1 MEKNQQSKNIF
12 KVLFFLMSVVLIIVL
27 VFSSINFSKNQK
39 ALKSYNEIEQ
49 RTSKFENRNELLSQI
64 VRIDANVIFEG
75 DYQNS
80 INAYSELLIQTDDE
94 ELIAMINQRIDYFDE
109 VTKMEDDGED
119 KNPYEMI
126 LQKNKLTINEL
137 KENFDS
143 IQNLYSKMSDSL
155 ITQLNNLND
164 ELMTQKSK
172 SSSTSEKV
180 KVISFKNDNGKLIHY
195 LGEVEN
201 GKANGGGVGIWST
214 GSLYK
219 GDWKNNKRHGNG
231 TFEWADGERYEGE
244 YVNDKRKG
252 EGTYYWPS
260 GDKYEGEWNN
270 DVREGYGTLYDFDGN
285 IRFEGGW
292 VNDKPDR

>member
-1 MEKNQQSKNIF
+1 MEENQKPKNIF
-12 KVLFFLMSVVLIIVL
+12 KLLFFLMSLILIAVI
-27 VFSSINFSKNQK
+27 VFSSINFSKNK
-39 ALKSYNEIEQ
+39 KIIKKYNEIEE
-49 RTSKFENRNELLSQI
+49 RTSKFENKNELLSQI
-64 VRIDANVIFEG
+64 VSIDANVIFEG

-80 INAYSELLIQTDDE
+80 VDAYKELLNQTDDD
-94 ELIAMINQRIDYFDE
+94 ELIALINQRVSYINELTEMDE
-109 VTKMEDDGED
+109 DGED

-126 LQKNKLTINEL
+126 LQKNKLTIEVL
-137 KENFDS
+137 ESNFDS

-155 ITQLNNLND
+155 VTQLNNLND
-164 ELMTQKSK
+164 ELMAQKSK

-180 KVISFKNDNGKLIHY
+180 KVISFKNENGKLIHY

-214 GSLYK
+214 GSIYK
-219 GDWKNNKRHGNG
+219 GDWKNNKRHGKG
-231 TFEWADGERYEGE
+231 TFEWADGEKYEGE
-244 YVNDKRKG
+244 YVNDQRKG

-270 DVREGYGTLYDFDGN
+270 DLREGYGILYDMDGN

-292 VNDKPDR
+292 INDKPDR

>member
-1 MEKNQQSKNIF
+1 M
-12 KVLFFLMSVVLIIVL
+12 
-27 VFSSINFSKNQK
+27 
-39 ALKSYNEIEQ
+39 
-49 RTSKFENRNELLSQI
+49 
-64 VRIDANVIFEG
+64 RIDANVIFEG

-80 INAYSELLIQTDDE
+80 INAYSELLNQTDDE
-94 ELIAMINQRIDYFDE
+94 ELIALINQRISYFNE
-109 VTKMEDDGED
+109 LLEMEDDGED

-137 KENFDS
+137 QENFDS

-180 KVISFKNDNGKLIHY
+180 KVISFKNENGKLIHY

-214 GSLYK
+214 GSIYK

-270 DVREGYGTLYDFDGN
+270 DVRESYGILYDFDGN

>member
-27 VFSSINFSKNQK
+27 VFSSTNFSKNQK

-126 LQKNKLTINEL
+126 LQKNKLTVNEL

-260 GDKYEGEWNN
+260 GEKYEGEWNN